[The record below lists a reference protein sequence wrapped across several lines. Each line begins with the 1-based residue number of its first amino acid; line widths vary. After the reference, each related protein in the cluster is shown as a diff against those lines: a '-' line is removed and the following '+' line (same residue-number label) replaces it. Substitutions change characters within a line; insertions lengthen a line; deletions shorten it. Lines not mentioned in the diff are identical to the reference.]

1 MDAKDRIF
9 HVVVPT
15 EDEIEIRH
23 GQRRTVKRKLY
34 PGYVLLQTIELKPGD
49 KDSDEAW
56 HMIRN
61 TTGVTGFVSA
71 DEGGAERRPVPLSVE
86 EVNHILR
93 AMRMEQ
99 PRVRVAFEQGQHIRI
114 VDGPFAEFIGTVDEI
129 NMDKGK
135 VRVLVDM
142 FGRDTPIELDFLQVE
157 RL

>member
-1 MDAKDRIF
+1 
-9 HVVVPT
+9 
-15 EDEIEIRH
+15 
-23 GQRRTVKRKLY
+23 
-34 PGYVLLQTIELKPGD
+34 
-49 KDSDEAW
+49 
-56 HMIRN
+56 MIRN